1 LREERNVELGL
12 KNKVAIVAGSSEGMG
27 RATAERFAAEGVN
40 VALCARTEKKLS
52 ATAEEIRKKYRVEVF
67 FRPVDVTDSGAVD
80 RFVAAVAEKFGRV
93 DICVAN
99 AGGPPPKNFLS
110 ISMEEWRKAVDLSFL
125 SVVSFARGVVPHMQ
139 RQRWGRFVTITSSS
153 VRQPIPDLIL
163 SNAVRP
169 AVVGLVKSL
178 AGEFG
183 KDGITVNNVAPGFTA
198 TERLKELA
206 GVRAL
211 AAGITEQQM
220 YEKWAAEVPIRRLA
234 QPEEIADTIVWLASD
249 RAAAITGQT
258 ILVDGG
264 NYRGM

>member
-1 LREERNVELGL
+1 MELAL
-12 KNKVAIVAGSSEGMG
+12 KNKVAVVSGSSDGMG
-27 RATAERFAAEGVN
+27 RATAEAFAAEGVN
-40 VALCARTEKKLS
+40 IAMCARTEKKLS
-52 ATAEEIRKKYRVEVF
+52 AVAEEIRTRHKVQVF
-67 FRPVDVTDSGAVD
+67 FQPLDVTDSDGVAK
-80 RFVAAVAEKFGRV
+80 FVAAVVEKFGRI

-110 ISMEEWRKAVDLSFL
+110 ISMEEWRMAVDLSFL
-125 SVVSFARGVVPHMQ
+125 SVVAFGRAVIPHMQ
-139 RQRWGRFVTITSSS
+139 RNHWGRFVTITSSS

-163 SNAVRP
+163 SSAVRP

-183 KDGITVNNVAPGFTA
+183 KDGITVNNIAPGFTA

-211 AAGITEQQM
+211 AAGVTEQQM
-220 YEKWAAEVPIRRLA
+220 YEKWAADIPIRRLA
-234 QPEEIADTIVWLASD
+234 KPEEIADTIAWLASD
-249 RAAAITGQT
+249 RAASITGQT
-258 ILVDGG
+258 IIVDGG

>member
-1 LREERNVELGL
+1 
-12 KNKVAIVAGSSEGMG
+12 MG
-27 RATAERFAAEGVN
+27 RATADAFAAAGAN
-40 VALCARTEKKLS
+40 VALCARTEKKLN
-52 ATAEEIRKKYRVEVF
+52 ATAEEIRKAHKVEVF
-67 FRPVDVTDSGAVD
+67 AQAVDVTD
-80 RFVAAVAEKFGRV
+80 FVAAESFVGAVAKKFGQI

-110 ISMEEWRKAVDLSFL
+110 ISMDEWHKAVDLSFL
-125 SVVSFARGVVPHMQ
+125 SVVAFARAVIPHMQ
-139 RQRWGRFVTITSSS
+139 RNHWGRFVTITSSS

-163 SNAVRP
+163 SSAVRP

-183 KDGITVNNVAPGFTA
+183 KDGITVNNIAPGFTA

-211 AAGITEQQM
+211 AAGVTEQQM
-220 YEKWAAEVPIRRLA
+220 YEKWGAAPPIRRLA
-234 QPEEIADTIVWLASD
+234 RPEEIADTILWLSSE

-258 ILVDGG
+258 IMVDGG
-264 NYRGM
+264 AYRGM

>member
-1 LREERNVELGL
+1 MELGL
-12 KNKVAIVAGSSEGMG
+12 KNKVAIVGGSSEGMG
-27 RATAERFAAEGVN
+27 RATAEAFASEGAN

-52 ATAEEIRKKYRVEVF
+52 AAAEEIRTKHKVQVF
-67 FRPVDVTDSGAVD
+67 AQPVDATDAD
-80 RFVAAVAEKFGRV
+80 AVAKFVTAVADKFGQI

-110 ISMEEWRKAVDLSFL
+110 ISMDEWRKAVDLSFL
-125 SVVSFARGVVPHMQ
+125 SVVAFARGVIPHMQ
-139 RQRWGRFVTITSSS
+139 RNRWGRVVTITSSS

-163 SNAVRP
+163 SSAVRP

-211 AAGITEQQM
+211 AAGISEQQM
-220 YEKWAAEVPIRRLA
+220 YEKWAADIPIRRLA
-234 QPEEIADTIVWLASD
+234 KPEEIADTIVWLSSD
-249 RAAAITGQT
+249 RAASITGQT

-264 NYRGM
+264 AYRGM

>member
-1 LREERNVELGL
+1 VDLGL
-12 KNKVAIVAGSSEGMG
+12 NNKIAIIAGSSEGMG
-27 RATAERFAAEGVN
+27 RATAEAFAAAGAH
-40 VALCARTEKKLS
+40 VALCARTEKKLNAS
-52 ATAEEIRKKYRVEVF
+52 AEEIRKTHKVEVF
-67 FRPVDVTDSGAVD
+67 AQPVDVTDFDAVEK
-80 RFVAAVAEKFGRV
+80 FATAVAKKFGRI

-110 ISMEEWRKAVDLSFL
+110 ISMDEWHKAVDLSFL
-125 SVVSFARGVVPHMQ
+125 SVVAFARAVLPYMQ
-139 RQRWGRFVTITSSS
+139 RNRWGRFVTITSTS

-163 SNAVRP
+163 SSAVRP

-178 AGEFG
+178 AIEFG
-183 KDGITVNNVAPGFTA
+183 KDGITVNNVAPGYTV

-206 GVRAL
+206 EVRAL
-211 AAGITEQQM
+211 AAGISEQEI
-220 YEKWAAEVPIRRLA
+220 YEKWAADIPIRRLA
-234 QPEEIADTIVWLASD
+234 KPEEIADTIAWLASD